1 MIPEISQE
9 QKYINAITRLKHI
22 KLELET
28 VESSL
33 DYDSMFLGSIKSYI
47 THLLEQIRNK
57 LCELRGE

>member
-9 QKYINAITRLKHI
+9 QKYLNAITRLKHI

-33 DYDSMFLGSIKSYI
+33 DFDSYAVNSIKSS
-47 THLLEQIRNK
+47 TLNALDQVRSK